1 MPPQPLRA
9 DAARNARRIVDAAYS
24 VFTAGGVTVPMEEIA
39 AAAGVGVATL
49 YRRFPHKQDL
59 VRAVLEARFDEAI
72 APVLSRAAS
81 LDDPREG
88 VYVALE
94 AAVGLAAAEQPLFAA
109 ANNVGALTMDLAWRF
124 FSPVAALVTAGQ
136 ASGAFR
142 PDLVPDD
149 VPRLVLMLLGTLPS
163 FPAGASEGWRRYL
176 DLLMDALGPVGAS
189 ELAPASAVADH
200 TPHI

>member
-24 VFTAGGVTVPMEEIA
+24 VFAAGGVTVPMEEIA

-59 VRAVLEARFDEAI
+59 VRAVLEARFDEVI
-72 APVLSRAAS
+72 VPVLSRAAS
-81 LDDPREG
+81 AAPRDG
-88 VYVALE
+88 VYLALE
-94 AAVGLAAAEQPLFAA
+94 AAVGLAAVEQPLFAA

-124 FSPVAALVTAGQ
+124 FSPVAALVAAGQ
-136 ASGAFR
+136 ASGVFR
-142 PDLVPDD
+142 ADLVADD
-149 VPRLVLMLLGTLPS
+149 VPRLVLMLVGTLPS

-176 DLLMDALGPVGAS
+176 DLLMDALSPSGAS
-189 ELAPASAVADH
+189 GLSPASAVADH
-200 TPHI
+200 TPRI

>member
-1 MPPQPLRA
+1 MSPQPLRA

-24 VFTAGGVTVPMEEIA
+24 VFAAGGVTVPMEEIA

-59 VRAVLEARFDEAI
+59 VRAILEARFDEVI
-72 APVLSRAAS
+72 APVLARAAS

-124 FSPVAALVTAGQ
+124 FSPVAALVASGQ
-136 ASGAFR
+136 ASGTFR
-142 PDLVPDD
+142 ADLVPDD
-149 VPRLVLMLLGTLPS
+149 VPRLVLMLVGTLPS
-163 FPAGASEGWRRYL
+163 FPATASDGWRRYL
-176 DLLMDALGPVGAS
+176 DLLMDALAPAGAS
-189 ELAPASAVADH
+189 ELSPASAVADH
-200 TPHI
+200 TPRI